1 MFFLVFFR
9 KILFFF
15 LDLVFLK
22 MAKMQNAF
30 FFFFERSNGKGLV
43 STTTCRPVITHS
55 SKNEE
60 HC

>member
-1 MFFLVFFR
+1 VFFFVFFR

-30 FFFFERSNGKGLV
+30 FFFLKGAMAKDLLALLHV
-43 STTTCRPVITHS
+43 DL
-55 SKNEE
+55 
-60 HC
+60 